1 MGDESPEMREWQKE
15 AVQGTQSV
23 GKVPVTQAGDLS
35 SDCALVKLC
44 QPEPFERK
52 SLDGLDQIDLWA
64 CLGGII
70 LIANWCRKA
79 QATVG
84 NPISWGEES

>member
-1 MGDESPEMREWQKE
+1 MAKKKKK
-15 AVQGTQSV
+15 AVRATQTV
-23 GKVPVTQAGDLS
+23 GKAPVTQAGDLS
-35 SDCALVKLC
+35 SDYALVKLC

-52 SLDGLDQIDLWA
+52 SLNCLDQIDLWT
-64 CLGGII
+64 CLWGII

>member
-1 MGDESPEMREWQKE
+1 VGDESQEMREWQKE

-64 CLGGII
+64 CLGGHY
-70 LIANWCRKA
+70 LDC
-79 QATVG
+79 QLV
-84 NPISWGEES
+84 